1 MACPSRGDPKMA
13 LARAF
18 GHIRDSRILELRYG
32 MSTVVRQL
40 LAPPNGQQ
48 KDLTFDLPFE
58 VRDAL
63 LK

>member
-1 MACPSRGDPKMA
+1 MA